1 MNNLK
6 FGVLACGVI
15 GVIAVF
21 LPWVSFGPMTASLW
35 KARSGPEGGQVY
47 LIMGS
52 FAVAAI
58 MGGLAVAKAPMQ
70 RWQGVVA
77 LLGFLL
83 VLVKIREGLPMDFM
97 KAPGGIGMKLI
108 GLSSIVGAVVSVLT
122 LAKPET
128 AR

>member
-21 LPWVSFGPMTASLW
+21 LPWISFGEMSASLW

-47 LIMGS
+47 LIMGA
-52 FAVAAI
+52 FAIAAV

-77 LLGFLL
+77 LLGFAL
-83 VLVKIREGLPMDFM
+83 VVFKLREALPMDFM

-108 GLSSIVGAVVSVLT
+108 GLSSIVGAVISVLT